1 MLHKSGKDVLLVD
14 ADADAP
20 NLHLILGTDFWEE
33 TREYSDTKVAMINDD
48 KCIKCGECIKV
59 CPYDAIYIDSNN
71 NYHVNEILCEGC
83 VTCKL
88 VCPVKDAITY
98 RKARSGVLRKTT
110 TEYGFPLISG
120 ILDPGRPNTG
130 KLVTEEKDWAK
141 NMAGEDSL
149 IIVDSAAGIG
159 CQVVSSLAGAQTTI
173 LVVEP
178 TPASVSDMKRV
189 FKLARHF
196 MQPSMIIINKY
207 DLDIETTNYI
217 KGFAEDNGIHLLGL
231 VPYDDSVPESM
242 ALRKPLIEVFPE
254 SEASKALIEI
264 SNEFREILSNWMKW
278 YMKYRPKKP
287 KPYIPVIIK
296 PDKL

>member
-1 MLHKSGKDVLLVD
+1 MD

-20 NLHLILGTDFWEE
+20 NLHLVLGTDSWEE
-33 TREYSDTKVAMINDD
+33 VREYSDTQVAVIDNNI
-48 KCIKCGECIKV
+48 CTGCGECIKV
-59 CPYDAIYIDSNN
+59 CPYDAIYIDSSN

-88 VCPVKDAITY
+88 VCPVKEAITY
-98 RKARSGVLRKTT
+98 KKARSGVLRKTT
-110 TEYGFPLISG
+110 TNYGFPLISAR
-120 ILDPGRPNTG
+120 LDPGRPNTG
-130 KLVTEEKDWAK
+130 KLVTEERDWAK
-141 NMAGEDSL
+141 SIAKKDSL

-159 CQVVSSLAGAQTTI
+159 CQVVSSLAGVQIAI

-189 FKLARHF
+189 FKLTRHF

-207 DLDIETTNYI
+207 DLNMQVTNYI
-217 KGFAEDNGIHLLGL
+217 KRFAEDNNVYLLGL
-231 VPYDDSVPESM
+231 IPYDDLVPESM

-254 SEASKALIEI
+254 SEASKALIEA
-264 SNEFREILSNWMKW
+264 SNNFKDILSSWMKW
-278 YMKYRPKKP
+278 YMDHRPKKP
-287 KPYIPVIIK
+287 EPYMPVIIK